1 MSPEHER
8 KFTSKIQPQKKKE
21 VELINYLLDCYES
34 VAVEERTNPKVSL
47 ILFVKLQS
55 LRYFFFVYYHFIIFN
70 L

>member
-1 MSPEHER
+1 MYFCSMSPLMSPEHER

-47 ILFVKLQS
+47 FLFIRLQT
-55 LRYFFFVYYHFIIFN
+55 
-70 L
+70 

>member
-8 KFTSKIQPQKKKE
+8 KFTSKIQLQKKKE

-47 ILFVKLQS
+47 FLFIRLQT
-55 LRYFFFVYYHFIIFN
+55 
-70 L
+70 